1 VKNRATLS
9 IVLPIALIILALLVG
24 SKVSPN
30 FLDSKFLMES
40 LTLMAEVGI
49 VAVAMNYV
57 ISTGNIDL
65 SVGSNVVLTACLT
78 AKLIQAGTP
87 PALGIALGILIGTG
101 LGVINGILITQ
112 TQVPSFLITVAT
124 MAVYRGIAQALMGS
138 ASASIPEAYV
148 GIDTITFAGLT
159 VPLLLLLATALLSA
173 FIFSRTIFGRWMLA
187 LGSNASAALY
197 SGVPVKRVTFLVFAI
212 TGLASGIAAVLMDSR
227 LGLAR
232 HDFAKGFEL
241 DAITMVV
248 IGGTAIR
255 GGDSNIVGTLLAFI
269 LIGLLRTTMGIAN
282 VTAEYQ
288 LTAVGIL
295 LIFAVLFN
303 RIELKSKARKD

>member
-9 IVLPIALIILALLVG
+9 IALPIALIILALFVG

-159 VPLLLLLATALLSA
+159 VPLLLLLSTALLSA

-212 TGLASGIAAVLMDSR
+212 AGLASGIAAVLMDSR

>member
-1 VKNRATLS
+1 MKNQVALS
-9 IVLPIALIILALLVG
+9 IALPIALIILALFVG

>member
-9 IVLPIALIILALLVG
+9 IALPIALIILALFVG

-78 AKLIQAGTP
+78 AKMIQAGTP

-159 VPLLLLLATALLSA
+159 VPLLLLLATAFLSA

>member
-1 VKNRATLS
+1 VKNRAALS
-9 IVLPIALIILALLVG
+9 IALPIALIILALFVG

-212 TGLASGIAAVLMDSR
+212 AGLASGIAAVLMDSR

>member
-1 VKNRATLS
+1 VKNRAALS
-9 IVLPIALIILALLVG
+9 IALPIALIILALFVG

-78 AKLIQAGTP
+78 AKMIQAGIP

-112 TQVPSFLITVAT
+112 AQVPSFLITVAT

-159 VPLLLLLATALLSA
+159 VPLLLLLATALISA

>member
-1 VKNRATLS
+1 MKNRATLS
-9 IVLPIALIILALLVG
+9 IALPIALIILVLFVG

-159 VPLLLLLATALLSA
+159 VPLLLLLSTALLSA

>member
-1 VKNRATLS
+1 MKNRATLS
-9 IVLPIALIILALLVG
+9 IALPIALIILALFVG

-78 AKLIQAGTP
+78 AKMIQAGTP
-87 PALGIALGILIGTG
+87 PAVGIALGILIGTG

-212 TGLASGIAAVLMDSR
+212 AGLASGIAAVLMDSR

>member
-9 IVLPIALIILALLVG
+9 IALPIALIILALFVG

-30 FLDSKFLMES
+30 FLDSNFLMES

-78 AKLIQAGTP
+78 AKMIQAGTP

-112 TQVPSFLITVAT
+112 AQVPSFLITVAT

-159 VPLLLLLATALLSA
+159 VPLLLLLATALISA

-269 LIGLLRTTMGIAN
+269 LIGLLRTTMGFAN

>member
-1 VKNRATLS
+1 MKNRATLS
-9 IVLPIALIILALLVG
+9 IALPIALIILALFVG

-173 FIFSRTIFGRWMLA
+173 FIFSRTIFGRWILA

>member
-9 IVLPIALIILALLVG
+9 IALPIALIILALFVG

>member
-1 VKNRATLS
+1 MKNRAALS
-9 IVLPIALIILALLVG
+9 IALPIALIILALFVG

-101 LGVINGILITQ
+101 LGVINGMLITQ

-159 VPLLLLLATALLSA
+159 VPLILLLATALLSA

>member
-1 VKNRATLS
+1 MKNRAALS
-9 IVLPIALIILALLVG
+9 IALPIALIILALFVG

-212 TGLASGIAAVLMDSR
+212 AGLASGIAAVLMDSR

>member
-1 VKNRATLS
+1 MKNRATLS

-78 AKLIQAGTP
+78 AKIIQAGTP
-87 PALGIALGILIGTG
+87 PAVGIALGILIGTG

>member
-1 VKNRATLS
+1 MKNRATLS
-9 IVLPIALIILALLVG
+9 IALPIALIILALFVG

-255 GGDSNIVGTLLAFI
+255 GGDSNIIGTLLAFI

>member
-1 VKNRATLS
+1 MKNRAALS
-9 IVLPIALIILALLVG
+9 IALPIALIILALFVG

-87 PALGIALGILIGTG
+87 PALGIALGIFIGTG

-159 VPLLLLLATALLSA
+159 VPLLLLLATALISA
-173 FIFSRTIFGRWMLA
+173 FIFSRTILGRWILA

>member
-1 VKNRATLS
+1 MKNRATLS
-9 IVLPIALIILALLVG
+9 IALPIALIILALFVG

-159 VPLLLLLATALLSA
+159 VPLLLLLSTALLSA

>member
-1 VKNRATLS
+1 MKNRAALS
-9 IVLPIALIILALLVG
+9 IALPIALIILALFVG

-78 AKLIQAGTP
+78 AKIIQAGTP
-87 PALGIALGILIGTG
+87 PAVGIALGILIGTG

-138 ASASIPEAYV
+138 ASASIPEAYI

-159 VPLLLLLATALLSA
+159 VPLLLLLATALFSA

-269 LIGLLRTTMGIAN
+269 LIGLLRATMGIAN

>member
-1 VKNRATLS
+1 MKNRATLS
-9 IVLPIALIILALLVG
+9 IALPIALIILALFVG

-159 VPLLLLLATALLSA
+159 VPLLLLIVTALLSA

-255 GGDSNIVGTLLAFI
+255 GGDSNIIGTLLAFI

>member
-9 IVLPIALIILALLVG
+9 IALPIALIILALFIG

-87 PALGIALGILIGTG
+87 PAVGIMLGILIGTG

-138 ASASIPEAYV
+138 ASASFPEAYV

-173 FIFSRTIFGRWMLA
+173 YIFSWTIFGRWMLA

>member
-1 VKNRATLS
+1 VKNRAALS
-9 IVLPIALIILALLVG
+9 IALPIALIILALFVG

-197 SGVPVKRVTFLVFAI
+197 SGVPVKRVTFLVFSIA
-212 TGLASGIAAVLMDSR
+212 GLASGIAAVLMDSR

>member
-1 VKNRATLS
+1 MKNRATLS
-9 IVLPIALIILALLVG
+9 IALPIALIILTLFVG

-159 VPLLLLLATALLSA
+159 VPLLLFFATALLSA

>member
-1 VKNRATLS
+1 MKNRATLS
-9 IVLPIALIILALLVG
+9 TALPIALIILALFVG
-24 SKVSPN
+24 SRVSPN

-232 HDFAKGFEL
+232 HEFAKGFEL

>member
-1 VKNRATLS
+1 MKNRATLS
-9 IVLPIALIILALLVG
+9 IALPIALIILALFVG

-30 FLDSKFLMES
+30 FLESKFLMES

-295 LIFAVLFN
+295 LISAVLFN

>member
-1 VKNRATLS
+1 MKNRAALS
-9 IVLPIALIILALLVG
+9 IALPIALIILALFVG

>member
-1 VKNRATLS
+1 MKNQVALS
-9 IVLPIALIILALLVG
+9 IALPIALIILALFAG

-87 PALGIALGILIGTG
+87 SALGIALGILIGTG

>member
-1 VKNRATLS
+1 VKNRAALS
-9 IVLPIALIILALLVG
+9 IALPIALIILALFVG

>member
-1 VKNRATLS
+1 MKNRATLS
-9 IVLPIALIILALLVG
+9 IALPIALIILALFVG

-212 TGLASGIAAVLMDSR
+212 AGLASGIAAVLMDSR

>member
-9 IVLPIALIILALLVG
+9 IALPIALIILVLFVG

-187 LGSNASAALY
+187 LGSNASATLY
-197 SGVPVKRVTFLVFAI
+197 SGVPVKRVTCLVFAI

>member
-1 VKNRATLS
+1 MKNRAALS
-9 IVLPIALIILALLVG
+9 IALPIALIILALFVG

-159 VPLLLLLATALLSA
+159 VPLLLLLSTALLSA

>member
-1 VKNRATLS
+1 MKNRAALS
-9 IVLPIALIILALLVG
+9 IALPIALIILALFVG

-87 PALGIALGILIGTG
+87 PAVGIALGILIGTG

-159 VPLLLLLATALLSA
+159 VPLLLLLATALISA

>member
-1 VKNRATLS
+1 MKNRATLS
-9 IVLPIALIILALLVG
+9 IALPIALIILALFVG

-159 VPLLLLLATALLSA
+159 VPLLLLLATAFLSA
-173 FIFSRTIFGRWMLA
+173 FIFLRTIFGRWMLA

>member
-1 VKNRATLS
+1 MKNRATLS
-9 IVLPIALIILALLVG
+9 IALPIALIFLALFVG

-303 RIELKSKARKD
+303 RIELESKARKD

>member
-1 VKNRATLS
+1 MKNRATLS
-9 IVLPIALIILALLVG
+9 IALPIALIILALFVG

-138 ASASIPEAYV
+138 ASASIPEAFV

>member
-9 IVLPIALIILALLVG
+9 IALPIALIILALFVG

-78 AKLIQAGTP
+78 AKIIQAGTP

>member
-1 VKNRATLS
+1 MKNRATLS
-9 IVLPIALIILALLVG
+9 IALPIALIILALFVG

-65 SVGSNVVLTACLT
+65 RVGSNVVLTACLT
-78 AKLIQAGTP
+78 AKLLQAGTP

-159 VPLLLLLATALLSA
+159 VPLLLLLATAFLSA
-173 FIFSRTIFGRWMLA
+173 FIFLRTIFGRWMLA

>member
-1 VKNRATLS
+1 MKNRATLS
-9 IVLPIALIILALLVG
+9 IALPIALIILALFVG

-78 AKLIQAGTP
+78 AKMIQAGTP
-87 PALGIALGILIGTG
+87 PAVGIALGILIGTG

-159 VPLLLLLATALLSA
+159 VPLLLLLATALISA

>member
-1 VKNRATLS
+1 MKNRATLS
-9 IVLPIALIILALLVG
+9 IALPIALIILALFVG

-78 AKLIQAGTP
+78 AKIIQAGTP